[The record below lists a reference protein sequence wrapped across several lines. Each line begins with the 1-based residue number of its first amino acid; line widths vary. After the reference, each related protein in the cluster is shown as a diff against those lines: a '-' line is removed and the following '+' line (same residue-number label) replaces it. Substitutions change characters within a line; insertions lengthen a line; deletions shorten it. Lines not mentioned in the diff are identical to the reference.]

1 MIPDLPTPEQPLGGF
16 TIQDGPFNFDLRL
29 FRDPVFGTKPVA
41 SSLYSNLEGIG
52 VYSVWEYHGPDLT
65 GPVTVY
71 WGIEPDV
78 SALLSQK
85 NFDQERVQDG
95 NSGGRSGGLILPVGS
110 QAGDVV
116 RAILKIETTQKTYGV
131 VMSFI
136 LKEGSQG
143 LEPTEVSVQSLK
155 GSQ

>member
-1 MIPDLPTPEQPLGGF
+1 MVPYLLTPEQPLGGG
-16 TIQDGPFNFDLRL
+16 TIQDGPFKFDLRL
-29 FRDPVFGTKPVA
+29 YRDPAFGAKPVA
-41 SSLYSNLEGIG
+41 PSLYSDLEGIG
-52 VYSVWEYHGPDLT
+52 VYSVWEYHGPDLA

-78 SALLSQK
+78 SALLSQAQYV
-85 NFDQERVQDG
+85 QEGVHDG
-95 NSGGRSGGLILPVGS
+95 DSNGRSGGLILPVGS

-116 RAILKIETTQKTYGV
+116 RAILKIETTQETYGA

-143 LEPTEVSVQSLK
+143 LEPTEVSVQSLEV
-155 GSQ
+155 SQ